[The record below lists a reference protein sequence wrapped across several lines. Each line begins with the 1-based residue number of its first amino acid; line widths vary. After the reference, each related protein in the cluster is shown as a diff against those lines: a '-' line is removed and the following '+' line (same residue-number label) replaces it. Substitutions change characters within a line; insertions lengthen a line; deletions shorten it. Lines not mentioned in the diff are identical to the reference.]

1 MNKDKELTIPTLN
14 AQEEDDDD
22 DALLLEAMNQSMA
35 QYEQEEKAQ
44 SSAIEAAAAAMSVT
58 SGFNPAAG
66 DSWIYPTNYPVRQYQ
81 VLPSGSAAQWWPGP
95 LQFYE
100 SK

>member
-1 MNKDKELTIPTLN
+1 MTILTLN
-14 AQEEDDDD
+14 VQEEDDDD

-35 QYEQEEKAQ
+35 QYEQEEKAR
-44 SSAIEAAAAAMSVT
+44 SSATEAAAAAMSLT

-81 VLPSGSAAQWWPGP
+81 VWPLCAAI
-95 LQFYE
+95 
-100 SK
+100 